1 MTNSNPIA
9 AGSGGSVLV
18 ERCQVSGSTD
28 LRSVLFL
35 GFLPPVNTMAPIG
48 TRPNEQPAYPAELLY
63 CPESRL
69 MQLGLIV
76 DPAVL
81 FPPHYAYTSG
91 TTRILRE
98 NFAELYREVMRLYP
112 IERDALV
119 VDVGSNDGT
128 LLSNFHGAGHRVCGV
143 EPTNASRL
151 AVEKGIPTV
160 NAFFGPAAAEDVV
173 SRHGLARIVTATNVF
188 AHIENIHEIVSSILA
203 MLDEGGMF
211 ISESHYL
218 LALMET
224 LQYDTIYHEHLR
236 YYSLQSLRYL
246 LEMHGLEIVHAKRI
260 PTHGGSIRVYA
271 ARRGQ
276 RPVQPS
282 VAELLAVEERE
293 LTWDRF
299 LDFRRRVSQSKLD
312 LMALLKEIRGGGARV
327 YGVGAPSRAS
337 TVVNYVGLDDSIID
351 CVLEIQGSYKIGKLM
366 PGTLIPVLEESKL
379 FADQPEYAL
388 LFSWHIADELVPK
401 LTARGFRGRFIV
413 PLPTPTI
420 VKPPRGGTSRRA
432 RVRRGAPPASRRRRA
447 ARD

>member
-1 MTNSNPIA
+1 MSNLMVTRFENFNPSS
-9 AGSGGSVLV
+9 AGTGGSVLV
-18 ERCQVSGSTD
+18 ERCQVCGARD
-28 LRSVLFL
+28 LKSILFA

-48 TRPNEQPAYPAELLY
+48 TRPNEQPAYPAELLQ
-63 CPESRL
+63 CPTCRL
-69 MQLGLIV
+69 VQLGLIV

-98 NFAELYREVMRLYP
+98 NFAELYHEVMRLYP
-112 IERDALV
+112 IAKDDLA

-128 LLSNFHGAGHRVCGV
+128 LLSNFHDAGHRVCGV
-143 EPTNASRL
+143 EPTDTYKL
-151 AVEKGIPTV
+151 AVQRGMPTV
-160 NAFFGPAAAEDVV
+160 NAFFGPEAASQVV
-173 SRHGLARIVTATNVF
+173 AQHGRARIVTATNVF
-188 AHIENIHEIVSSILA
+188 AHIENVHEIVESIVA
-203 MLDEGGMF
+203 MLDDDGIF

-218 LALMET
+218 LPLVQT

-236 YYSLQSLRYL
+236 YYALQSLKYL
-246 LEMHGLEIVHAKRI
+246 LEMHGLEVIHAKRI

-271 ARRGQ
+271 SRAGQ

-282 VAELLAVEERE
+282 VAAILAEEERE
-293 LTWDRF
+293 LTWERF

-312 LMALLKEIRGGGARV
+312 LMALLKGIRGKGERV

-337 TVVNYVGLDDSIID
+337 TMVNYVGLDDAIVD

-388 LFSWHIADELVPK
+388 LFSWHIADELIPK
-401 LTARGFRGRFIV
+401 LRQKGYSGRFIV
-413 PLPTPTI
+413 PLPTPVI
-420 VKPPRGGTSRRA
+420 A
-432 RVRRGAPPASRRRRA
+432 
-447 ARD
+447 